1 MSTLLN
7 QGQTVGY
14 AVAGA
19 PLGTAGMPV
28 LLFHGTTMNRSA
40 WDFVIASM
48 PSPRTYIQIEFP
60 GSGESSMPT
69 SPLSV
74 ESLVTDVEAVLDYLD
89 VERCHVAGY
98 SLGAVVAA
106 GTSALAPDR
115 VASST
120 LLCGWAVTD
129 ARMRLTFQLWKKLIS
144 IGPEVFMQYAMV
156 DGFTAASLTAIE
168 PMMEQMIAMSATA
181 VAPGSIHQLD
191 LDEIVDISALL
202 PRITAPTLVISGAQ
216 DRWVD
221 PAHGEALAQGIKG
234 ASFTSLP
241 AGHLV
246 IQELAADVAG
256 LLHEHISSHDVSG
269 DSSHG

>member
-1 MSTLLN
+1 MPTHVN
-7 QGQTVGY
+7 HDHTVGY

-19 PLGTAGMPV
+19 PVGTAGTPI
-28 LLFHGTTMNRSA
+28 LLYHGTTMNRSA

-48 PSPRTYIQIEFP
+48 PSERTYIQIEFP

-74 ESLVTDVEAVLDYLD
+74 EGLVADAVAVLDALN
-89 VERCHVAGY
+89 VGRVHVAGY

-106 GTSALAPDR
+106 GTAALVPQR

-129 ARMRLTFQLWKKLIS
+129 ARMRLTFELWKKLIA
-144 IGPEVFMQYAMV
+144 IGPDVFMRYAMV
-156 DGFTAASLTAIE
+156 DGFTAASLAAIE

-181 VAPGSIHQLD
+181 VAPGSMHHLD
-191 LDEIVDISALL
+191 LDILVDISALL
-202 PRITAPTLVISGAQ
+202 PRIAAPTLVISGAE

-221 PAHGEALAQGIKG
+221 PSHGRALAEGITG
-234 ASFTSLP
+234 ASFTTLP

-246 IQELAADVAG
+246 IQELAADVAA
-256 LLHEHISSHDVSG
+256 LLHGHISAHDE
-269 DSSHG
+269 HN

>member
-1 MSTLLN
+1 M
-7 QGQTVGY
+7 GY

-19 PLGTAGMPV
+19 PLGTAGIPI

-48 PSPRTYIQIEFP
+48 PSARTYIQVEFP
-60 GSGESSMPT
+60 GSGESSMPA

-74 ESLVTDVEAVLDYLD
+74 DGLVADAVAVLDTLD

-106 GTSALAPDR
+106 GIAALASDR
-115 VASST
+115 VASTT
-120 LLCGWAVTD
+120 LLCGWAVSD

-156 DGFTAASLTAIE
+156 GGFTAASLTAIE

-181 VAPGSIHQLD
+181 VAPGSIHHLD

-202 PRITAPTLVISGAQ
+202 PRITAPTLVISGEQ

-221 PAHGEALAQGIKG
+221 PTHGQALARGIKG

-256 LLHEHISSHDVSG
+256 LVHEHISSHDG
-269 DSSHG
+269 ADSSGHG